1 MANLGPSGSSPVR
14 ARRHPRGPAAQP
26 RASDPGQLSSGQSC
40 IDVARSPAWG
50 ASSGPLLLR
59 GGGLSGELGS
69 VSSKVLLVGEL
80 SETLDELCQ
89 RLGLPRQ
96 GAHLRE
102 ALTHPSYA
110 NEEGTSVNNQ
120 RLELLGDAVLDWC
133 VTELLFRRFPKANE
147 GILTRLRSQLVNTQ
161 ALATWARS
169 ERLAGAL
176 LLGRGAEAGGLR
188 ESDNVLADLVE
199 AIIAAVYLD
208 EGAQRAHEFCARLV
222 ATPLAAMSESDGVD
236 PKTELQQRV
245 QAGGGAAPTYELV
258 ASGGPAH
265 ACWFR
270 VRVRVGEARGAEG
283 TGRSKRAA
291 EREAARL
298 TLLDDGWRPL
308 LVDVATH
315 D

>member
-1 MANLGPSGSSPVR
+1 M
-14 ARRHPRGPAAQP
+14 
-26 RASDPGQLSSGQSC
+26 
-40 IDVARSPAWG
+40 
-50 ASSGPLLLR
+50 
-59 GGGLSGELGS
+59 GE
-69 VSSKVLLVGEL
+69 V
-80 SETLDELCQ
+80 SETLDDLCL
-89 RLGLPRQ
+89 RLGLSSEGP
-96 GAHLRE
+96 HLQE

-110 NEEGTSVNNQ
+110 NEVGASADNQ

-133 VTELLFRRFPKANE
+133 VTELLFRRFPAANE
-147 GILTRLRSQLVNTQ
+147 GVLTRLRSQLVNTQ
-161 ALATWARS
+161 ALAQWARR

-208 EGAQRAHEFCARLV
+208 EGAERAHQFCARLV
-222 ATPLAAMSESDGVD
+222 AQPLAAMSEGDGVD

-245 QAGGGAAPTYELV
+245 QAFGGVAPTYELV

-270 VRVRVGEARGAEG
+270 VRVRVGAARGAEG

-298 TLLDDGWRPL
+298 TLVDEGWRVLLDDR
-308 LVDVATH
+308 AAH